1 MEDLQIKI
9 NPEAELV
16 FDNYPDSVR
25 NKMLTLR
32 ELIIE
37 TFANN
42 VYKK

>member
-25 NKMLTLR
+25 NKMLILR

>member
-16 FDNYPDSVR
+16 FDNYPLR

>member
-1 MEDLQIKI
+1 MENLKIKI
-9 NPEAELV
+9 NPEVELV
-16 FDNYPDSVR
+16 LDNYPLR